1 MMTRRELLTAIAA
14 AAVPLPQLE
23 RFTRNGAAQRV
34 VVIGGGLAGLCTA
47 YELQALGH
55 AVTVLE
61 AQMRPG
67 GRVRTLRESFAPG
80 VYVEAGAEQIPGAH
94 EITQH
99 YARVLG
105 LTLLPNRSVG
115 TRLLYY
121 VRGQRVV
128 NGEAAMWPFE
138 LTADERTLG
147 LSGLFRKYVDE
158 EIAQARAGFPEHTV
172 RALSELDRQT
182 PGAWLRSRGAS
193 PAAADLMTLGFGTEF
208 GSAASFVLHSVNSRG
223 SIQNYRIDGG
233 NDRLARELATRV
245 DVKYGVPVSAVR
257 QDDRGVEIVV
267 PGRSDPMRADRAVCT
282 LPCPVIGRIFDDAR
296 LSAAKQRAIREQH
309 YSRTAKVFLQTRT
322 RFWLKDN
329 WSGFAETDLPIE
341 RLTPD
346 PGVDP
351 GSRGALAAY
360 PIGPYTSALEKMSEN
375 QRVAAA
381 RDQAT
386 RIFPELRTE
395 CEGGISHCWGLDPW
409 ERGSFALHTPGQIGF
424 LDTLAA
430 VEGRIHFAGEH
441 TSPWTG
447 WMQGALESARR
458 VVREINDNRVEAF
471 RDDG

>member
-1 MMTRRELLTAIAA
+1 MLTRREFLTAIAA
-14 AAVPLPQLE
+14 AAAPPQVE
-23 RFTRNGAAQRV
+23 RFTRSRAAQRV
-34 VVIGGGLAGLCTA
+34 IVIGAGLAGLCTA

-55 AVTVLE
+55 TVTVLE
-61 AQMRPG
+61 AQIRPG
-67 GRVRTLRESFAPG
+67 GRVRTLREPFAPG

-94 EITQH
+94 EITLH

-105 LTLLPNRSVG
+105 LTLLPNRTAG
-115 TRLLYY
+115 TRLLYH

-128 NGEAAMWPFE
+128 NTGAAVWPFA
-138 LTADERTLG
+138 LTDEERALG
-147 LSGLFRKYVDE
+147 LSGLYRKYVDADV
-158 EIAQARAGFPEHTV
+158 AQVHADFPQQTV
-172 RALSELDRQT
+172 RALRELDRQT

-193 PAAADLMTLGFGTEF
+193 PAAADLITLGFGTDF
-208 GSAASFVLHSVNSRG
+208 GSAASFVLHAVNARG
-223 SIQNYRIDGG
+223 SIQNYRIEGG
-233 NDRLARELATRV
+233 NDRLPRQLATRV
-245 DVKYGVPVSAVR
+245 AVTYGAPVVAVR
-257 QDDRGVEIVV
+257 QDDLGVEVIVS
-267 PGRSDPMRADRAVCT
+267 PGSGSQPLRADRAVCA
-282 LPCPVIGRIFDDAR
+282 LPCPAIGRIFDDAR
-296 LSAAKQRAIREQH
+296 LSPAKQRAIREQH
-309 YSRTAKVFLQTRT
+309 YSRTVKVFLQTRT

-360 PIGPYTSALEKMSEN
+360 PIGAYTSALERMSEDE
-375 QRVAAA
+375 RVAAA
-381 RDQAT
+381 REQAT
-386 RIFPELRTE
+386 QIFPELRSE

-409 ERGSFALHTPGQIGF
+409 QRGAFALHTPGQIGF

-458 VVREINDNRVEAF
+458 VVHEINS
-471 RDDG
+471 

>member
-1 MMTRRELLTAIAA
+1 MVSRREFLTAIAA
-14 AAVPLPQLE
+14 AAAPLPQIE
-23 RFTRNGAAQRV
+23 RFTRHAPAQRV
-34 VVIGGGLAGLCTA
+34 IVIGGGLAGLCTA

-55 AVTVLE
+55 TVTVLE
-61 AQMRPG
+61 AQLRPG
-67 GRVRTLRESFAPG
+67 GRVRTLREPFAPG
-80 VYVEAGAEQIPGAH
+80 VHVEAGAEQIPGAH

-99 YARVLG
+99 YARLLG
-105 LTLLPNRSVG
+105 LTLLPNRTVG
-115 TRLLYY
+115 TRLVYY

-128 NGEAAMWPFE
+128 NGDAAVWPFA
-138 LTADERTLG
+138 LTDEERALG
-147 LSGLFRKYVDE
+147 LSGLFRKYVDGD
-158 EIAQARAGFPEHTV
+158 ITHARAEFPQHTV
-172 RALSELDRQT
+172 AALRELDRQT

-193 PAAADLMTLGFGTEF
+193 PAAADLITLGFGADF

-223 SIQNYRIDGG
+223 SSQNYRIDGG
-233 NDRLARELATRV
+233 NDRLPREFATRV
-245 DVKYGVPVSAVR
+245 EVRYGVPVVAVR
-257 QDDRGVEIVV
+257 QHEGGVEIRVR
-267 PGRSDPMRADRAVCT
+267 GATGTETLSADRAVCT
-282 LPCPVIGRIFDDAR
+282 LPCPAIGRIFDEAR
-296 LSAAKQRAIREQH
+296 LSADKLRAIREQH
-309 YSRTAKVFLQTRT
+309 YSRTVKVFLQTRT

-360 PIGPYTSALEKMSEN
+360 PIGSYTSALEKIGEDD
-375 QRVAAA
+375 RVAAA
-381 RDQAT
+381 REQAT
-386 RIFPELRTE
+386 QIFPELRTE
-395 CEGGISHCWGLDPW
+395 FEGGLSHCWGLDPW

-458 VVREINDNRVEAF
+458 VVREIN
-471 RDDG
+471 G

>member
-1 MMTRRELLTAIAA
+1 MVTRREFLTAIAA
-14 AAVPLPQLE
+14 AAAPLPQLE
-23 RFTRNGAAQRV
+23 RFTRSGAAQRV
-34 VVIGGGLAGLCTA
+34 IVVGGGLAGLCTA

-55 AVTVLE
+55 TVTVLE

-67 GRVRTLRESFAPG
+67 GRVRTLREPFAPG
-80 VYVEAGAEQIPGAH
+80 LHVEAGAEQIPGAH

-105 LTLLPNRSVG
+105 LTLLPNRTVG
-115 TRLLYY
+115 TRLVYH

-128 NGEAAMWPFE
+128 NGEGAVWPYA
-138 LTADERTLG
+138 LTDEERTLG
-147 LSGLFRKYVDE
+147 LAGLFRKYVDDDV
-158 EIAQARAGFPEHTV
+158 ARARAGFPRQTV
-172 RALSELDRQT
+172 GALSELDRQT
-182 PGAWLRSRGAS
+182 PGAWLRSKGAS
-193 PAAADLMTLGFGTEF
+193 PAAADLIALGFGADF

-223 SIQNYRIDGG
+223 SVQNYRIDGG
-233 NDRLARELATRV
+233 NDRLPRQLATRV
-245 DVKYGVPVSAVR
+245 EVKYGMPVVAVR
-257 QDDRGVEIVV
+257 QDDRGVEVV
-267 PGRSDPMRADRAVCT
+267 VRGGGGSETLRADRAVCT
-282 LPCPVIGRIFDDAR
+282 LPCPAIRRIFDEAR
-296 LSAAKQRAIREQH
+296 LSAAKQRAIREQY
-309 YSRTAKVFLQTRT
+309 YSRTVKVFLQTRT

-360 PIGPYTSALEKMSEN
+360 PIGVYTSDLEKMSED

-386 RIFPELRTE
+386 QIFPELRSE
-395 CEGGISHCWGLDPW
+395 CEGGMSHCWGLDPW
-409 ERGSFALHTPGQIGF
+409 EGGSFALHAPGQIGF

-458 VVREINDNRVEAF
+458 VVREIN
-471 RDDG
+471 G

>member
-1 MMTRRELLTAIAA
+1 MVSRRAFLTAIAA
-14 AAVPLPQLE
+14 AATPLPQLE
-23 RFTRNGAAQRV
+23 RFTRRGAAQHV
-34 VVIGGGLAGLCTA
+34 IVIGGGLAGLCSA

-55 AVTVLE
+55 TVTVVE

-67 GRVRTLRESFAPG
+67 GRVRTLREPFAPG

-99 YARVLG
+99 YARALG
-105 LTLLPNRSVG
+105 LTLLPNRTVG
-115 TRLLYY
+115 TRFLYH

-128 NGEAAMWPFE
+128 NSDAAVWPFA
-138 LTADERTLG
+138 LTDDERSLG
-147 LSGLFRKYVDE
+147 LSGLFRKYVDPD
-158 EIAQARAGFPEHTV
+158 ITQVRAGFPQQIV
-172 RALSELDRQT
+172 RALGELDRQT

-193 PAAADLMTLGFGTEF
+193 PAAAELMTLGFGTDF

-223 SIQNYRIDGG
+223 STQNYRVEGG
-233 NDRLARELATRV
+233 NDRLPRELATRV
-245 DVKYGVPVSAVR
+245 DVKYGIPVVAVR
-257 QDDRGVEIVV
+257 QDERGVEVIAGA
-267 PGRSDPMRADRAVCT
+267 GRDVLRADRAVCT
-282 LPCPVIGRIFDDAR
+282 LPCPAIGRMFDEAR
-296 LSAAKQRAIREQH
+296 LSGAKQRAIREQH

-360 PIGPYTSALEKMSEN
+360 PIGAYTSTLENMSEDE
-375 QRVAAA
+375 RVAAA

-386 RIFPELRTE
+386 QIFPELRSE

-409 ERGSFALHTPGQIGF
+409 EGGSFALHTTGQIGF
-424 LDTLAA
+424 IDTLAA

-458 VVREINDNRVEAF
+458 VVREIN
-471 RDDG
+471 G

>member
-1 MMTRRELLTAIAA
+1 MVTRRQFFLALGAA
-14 AAVPLPQLE
+14 SALRPQLE
-23 RFTRNGAAQRV
+23 RFTRNGPVQRV
-34 VVIGGGLAGLCTA
+34 IVIGGGLAGLCAA

-55 AVTVLE
+55 TVTVLE

-67 GRVRTLRESFAPG
+67 GRVRTLREPFAPG

-94 EITQH
+94 EVTQH
-99 YARVLG
+99 YARLLG
-105 LTLLPNRSVG
+105 LTLLPNRTVG

-121 VRGQRVV
+121 VRGARVV
-128 NGEAAMWPFE
+128 NDAGAAWPLA
-138 LTADERTLG
+138 LTSEEKRLG
-147 LSGLFRKYVDE
+147 LSGLFRQYVDE
-158 EIAQARAGFPEHTV
+158 EIARVRGEFPEHTV
-172 RALSELDRQT
+172 RALTELDRQT

-193 PAAADLMTLGFGTEF
+193 PAAADLITLGFGSDF
-208 GSAASFVLHSVNSRG
+208 GSAASFVLHAVNSRG

-233 NDRLARELATRV
+233 NDRLPREFATRV
-245 DVKYGVPVSAVR
+245 DVKYGVPVIAVKQSER
-257 QDDRGVEIVV
+257 AVEIIVRGNREV
-267 PGRSDPMRADRAVCT
+267 LRADRVVCT
-282 LPCPVIGRIFDDAR
+282 LPCPAIGRIFDAAG
-296 LSAAKQRAIREQH
+296 LSAAKQRAIRELN
-309 YSRTAKVFLQTRT
+309 YSRTVKVFLQTRS
-322 RFWLKDN
+322 RFWLKEN

-360 PIGPYTSALEKMSEN
+360 PIGAYTAALERMSEDE
-375 QRVAAA
+375 RVAAA

-386 RIFPELRTE
+386 QIFPELQTQ

-409 ERGSFALHTPGQIGF
+409 EHGAFALHTPGQIAF
-424 LDTLAA
+424 LDVLAA

-458 VVREINDNRVEAF
+458 VVREIN
-471 RDDG
+471 G

>member
-1 MMTRRELLTAIAA
+1 MASRREFLTAIAA
-14 AAVPLPQLE
+14 AALPLPQLE
-23 RFTRNGAAQRV
+23 RFIRGGPTQRV
-34 VVIGGGLAGLCTA
+34 IVIGGGLAGLCAA

-67 GRVRTLRESFAPG
+67 GRVRTLREPFAPG
-80 VYVEAGAEQIPGAH
+80 VHVEAGAEQIPGAH

-99 YARVLG
+99 YARALG
-105 LTLLPNRSVG
+105 LTLLPNRTVG
-115 TRLLYY
+115 TRLVYH

-128 NGEAAMWPFE
+128 NGEGAVWPFA
-138 LTADERTLG
+138 LTDEERKLG

-158 EIAQARAGFPEHTV
+158 DIVRARADFPQHTV
-172 RALSELDRQT
+172 RALGELDRQT

-193 PAAADLMTLGFGTEF
+193 PGAADLITLGFGADF

-233 NDRLARELATRV
+233 NDRLPRELATRV
-245 DVKYGVPVSAVR
+245 DVKYGVPVVAVR
-257 QDDRGVEIVV
+257 QDDGGVEVV
-267 PGRSDPMRADRAVCT
+267 VRGGGSDTLRADRVVCT
-282 LPCPVIGRIFDDAR
+282 LPCPAIGPIFDEAR

-360 PIGPYTSALEKMSEN
+360 PIGAYTSALEKMTEAE
-375 QRVAAA
+375 RVAAA
-381 RDQAT
+381 LDQAT
-386 RIFPELRTE
+386 QIFAELRTE
-395 CEGGISHCWGLDPW
+395 CEGGLSHCWGLDPW

-424 LDTLAA
+424 IDTLAA

-458 VVREINDNRVEAF
+458 VVREIN
-471 RDDG
+471 GGG